1 MAYRIAA
8 VDPTI
13 PEAQSALNAYFNEMA
28 ERVDLRFLGE
38 DAATDADDEGGFF
51 LVALDEKSRVVG
63 CGALRQ
69 LGPEVGEIRRL
80 WVNPVMRGRGIG
92 RRLLSAIEGASAV
105 AGLDTLRL
113 HTHENLTEAILMF
126 ETNGYIR
133 IEQYD
138 ENDFATHWY
147 EKSLIM

>member
-1 MAYRIAA
+1 M
-8 VDPTI
+8 
-13 PEAQSALNAYFNEMA
+13 
-28 ERVDLRFLGE
+28 
-38 DAATDADDEGGFF
+38 
-51 LVALDEKSRVVG
+51 
-63 CGALRQ
+63 
-69 LGPEVGEIRRL
+69 

-126 ETNGYIR
+126 ETNGYMR